1 MENGLILDSLK
12 VQGFRAFEDLQVEK
26 LGRVNL
32 ITGKNNVG
40 KTCLLEALQVYARR
54 GEPNVLQSLL
64 VRRDETYTSNSMK
77 QDEAAKLLSDVKH
90 VFYGRPEMDSGRCHL
105 QIGSL
110 RDHENRV
117 SIDLDSFG
125 AFQDDFGDDF
135 KLPTSL
141 SDELKATRISE
152 SKMQVMMVDRGSKIT
167 AVPFLPSYF
176 RNRFLAGISD
186 EAIPHTF
193 VWSKGID
200 NQILSLWW
208 DKIALTPMEDEVI
221 EALQII
227 VPNLSRVNLVS
238 ASAREGNPER
248 IPVVRIKEQAAPL
261 PMKSLGEGINRMF
274 GLALA
279 LVSSGGGL
287 LMVDEVETGLHY
299 SVQTDMWRL
308 VFKTAKRLNI
318 QVFATTHSS
327 DCIRAFEEAAHEDE
341 ETEGVLIRLE
351 NKKGSVVA
359 VPFDERKLEIATREG
374 IEVR

>member
-1 MENGLILDSLK
+1 MENELILDSLK

-64 VRRDETYTSNSMK
+64 VRRDETYFSNSMK
-77 QDEAAKLLSDVKH
+77 QSESAKLLDDVKH
-90 VFYGRPEMDSGRCHL
+90 VFHGRPEVDSGQCAFRV
-105 QIGSL
+105 GSL
-110 RDHENRV
+110 YNSQNQVSFSLNLFDTIKHEFE
-117 SIDLDSFG
+117 DQYPLF
-125 AFQDDFGDDF
+125 
-135 KLPTSL
+135 PSL
-141 SDELKATRISE
+141 NNELKDASISE
-152 SKMQVMMVDRGSKIT
+152 SQMQVMRIELGSRIIG
-167 AVPFLPSYF
+167 VPFLPSRF
-176 RNRFLAGISD
+176 RNRSIAELSG
-186 EAIPHTF
+186 EAIQHTF

-200 NQILSLWW
+200 NATLSQWW
-208 DKIALTPMEDEVI
+208 DKVALTPHEDEVI

-227 VPNLSRVNLVS
+227 VPNLSRVNLIS
-238 ASAREGNPER
+238 LREGNPER
-248 IPVVRIKEQAAPL
+248 IPVVRLKDQPL
-261 PMKSLGEGINRMF
+261 PIPMRSLGEGINRMF

-279 LVSSGGGL
+279 LVSSGGGML
-287 LMVDEVETGLHY
+287 LMDEIETGLHY

-327 DCIRAFEEAAHEDE
+327 DCIASFEEAAREDAD
-341 ETEGVLIRLE
+341 TEGVLIRLE
-351 NKKGSVVA
+351 NKGGKVVA
-359 VPFDERKLEIATREG
+359 APFDERRLGIATREG

>member
-12 VQGFRAFEDLQVEK
+12 VQGFRAFKDLQVEK

-40 KTCLLEALQVYARR
+40 KTGLLEALQVYARR

-64 VRRDETYTSNSMK
+64 VRRDETYASNSMK

-90 VFYGRPEMDSGRCHL
+90 VFHGRPEVDSAQCQL
-105 QIGSL
+105 VIGSI
-110 RDHENRV
+110 HNIENRV
-117 SIDLDSFG
+117 LIRLGSAGLEEPDESTDEL
-125 AFQDDFGDDF
+125 AMPH
-135 KLPTSL
+135 LL
-141 SDELKATRISE
+141 SDELKAARIPA
-152 SKMQVMMVDRGSKIT
+152 SKLQVMMVEAGSVVI
-167 AVPFLPSYF
+167 AVPFLPTYF
-176 RNRFLAGISD
+176 RSRFIAGISD

-193 VWSKGID
+193 VWSKGLD
-200 NQILSLWW
+200 NRTLSQWW
-208 DKIALTPMEDEVI
+208 DKIALTPMEDDVI

-227 VPNLSRVNLVS
+227 VPDLSRVNLV
-238 ASAREGNPER
+238 SAREGNPER
-248 IPVVRIKEQAAPL
+248 IPVVRIKEQTAPL

-287 LMVDEVETGLHY
+287 LMVDEIETGLHY

-327 DCIRAFEEAAHEDE
+327 DCIRSFEEAAHEDQ

-351 NKKGSVVA
+351 NKKGNVVA

>member
-12 VQGFRAFEDLQVEK
+12 VQGFRAFKDLQVEK

-40 KTCLLEALQVYARR
+40 KTGLLEALQVYARR

-64 VRRDETYTSNSMK
+64 VRRDETYASNSMK

-90 VFYGRPEMDSGRCHL
+90 VFHGRPEVDSEDCL
-105 QIGSL
+105 FEIGSF
-110 RDHENRV
+110 HNEQNRV
-117 SIDLDSFG
+117 SIHLEQHEPDGEL
-125 AFQDDFGDDF
+125 AVP
-135 KLPTSL
+135 LPF
-141 SDELKATRISE
+141 SDELKAVGIVE
-152 SKMQVMMVDRGSKIT
+152 SKMQIMMVRTGSQWIV
-167 AVPFLPSYF
+167 VPFLPSYF
-176 RNRFLAGISD
+176 RSRFIAGISD

-193 VWSKGID
+193 VWSKGLD
-200 NQILSLWW
+200 NRTLSRWW
-208 DKIALTPMEDEVI
+208 DKIALTPMEDDVI

-227 VPNLSRVNLVS
+227 VPDLSRVNLV
-238 ASAREGNPER
+238 SAREGNPER
-248 IPVVRIKEQAAPL
+248 IPVVRIKEQTAPL

-287 LMVDEVETGLHY
+287 LMVDEIETGLHY

-327 DCIRAFEEAAHEDE
+327 DCIRSFEEAAHEDQ

-351 NKKGSVVA
+351 NKKGNVVA